1 MKQYLMPM
9 FVAVIS
15 IFTPV
20 IPMLLTIGVLIII
33 DFLVGIYRAF
43 KMNEQITSRKMGNT
57 ISKMFLYQLTIISLF
72 LFETY
77 ILMGIL
83 PVTKIGAALISVTE
97 LKSIDESVE
106 KMTGVGI
113 WKKLVKIIKRGES
126 NTKNFLD

>member
-20 IPMLLTIGVLIII
+20 IPMLLTIGVLIVI

-113 WKKLVKIIKRGES
+113 WKKLVRIIKRGES
-126 NTKNFLD
+126 ETKDFM

>member
-9 FVAVIS
+9 FVAAIS

-20 IPMLLTIGVLIII
+20 VPMLLTIGVLIVI

-43 KMNEQITSRKMGNT
+43 KMKEQITSRKMGNT

-83 PVTKIGAALISVTE
+83 PVTKIGAALISITE

-126 NTKNFLD
+126 ETKDFI

>member
-1 MKQYLMPM
+1 MKQYLLHLS
-9 FVAVIS
+9 VAIIS

-20 IPMLLTIGVLIII
+20 VPILLTIGVLIVI

-43 KMNEQITSRKMGNT
+43 KMKEKITSRKMGNT

-72 LFETY
+72 LFENY

-83 PVTKIGAALISVTE
+83 PVTKIGAALISITE

-106 KMTGVGI
+106 KMTGVGV
-113 WKKLVKIIKRGES
+113 WKKLVKIIRRGES
-126 NTKNFLD
+126 ETKDFM

>member
-1 MKQYLMPM
+1 MKQYLLHL
-9 FVAVIS
+9 FVALTAV
-15 IFTPV
+15 FTPV
-20 IPMLLTIGVLIII
+20 VPMLLTIGVLIVI

-77 ILMGIL
+77 ILMSIL
-83 PVTKIGAALISVTE
+83 PVTKIGAALISIVE
-97 LKSIDESVE
+97 IKSISESIE
-106 KMTGVGI
+106 KMTGVAI
-113 WKKLVKIIKRGES
+113 WKKLVRIIKRGES

>member
-20 IPMLLTIGVLIII
+20 IPMLLTIGVLIVI

-106 KMTGVGI
+106 KMTGVGV
-113 WKKLVKIIKRGES
+113 WKKLVRIIKRGES
-126 NTKNFLD
+126 ETKDFM

>member
-9 FVAVIS
+9 FVAAIS

-20 IPMLLTIGVLIII
+20 VPMLLTIGVLIII

-77 ILMGIL
+77 ILGSIM
-83 PVTKIGAALISVTE
+83 PVTKIGAALISITE

-106 KMTGVGI
+106 KMTGVGV

-126 NTKNFLD
+126 ETKDFM

>member
-9 FVAVIS
+9 FVAAIS

-20 IPMLLTIGVLIII
+20 VPMLLTIGVLIVI

-43 KMNEQITSRKMGNT
+43 KMGEQITSRKMGNT

-77 ILMGIL
+77 ILGSIM
-83 PVTKIGAALISVTE
+83 PVTKIGAVLISITE

-106 KMTGVGI
+106 KMTGVGV
-113 WKKLVKIIKRGES
+113 WRKLVKIIKRGES
-126 NTKNFLD
+126 ETKDFI